1 MVGTDGAPRM
11 TNGTG
16 LNVADRADLIKGG
29 GLILIGAVLVV
40 VVNALTTLW
49 DTPDASSWEPWVWEV
64 SSLIGLA
71 SAIWIPWLAS
81 AKAPA
86 DEVLSE
92 GWGPR
97 LHFAAVHL
105 IGVVGY
111 AALHVLVFVTIRHV
125 AYAAM
130 GSRYEFGGQFLFEFR
145 KDLLSYLLFLSIFW
159 GVAHVRH
166 NAKDEVRPVSFDI
179 RDGARIIRVPVAE
192 ILAVTA
198 AGNYVEFV
206 LADGRRPLMR
216 ATLSAVEAQLR
227 AVGFVRT
234 HRSWL
239 VNADRVCELSPAGSG
254 DWIIKV
260 AGVEVPLSRRYP
272 DALERL
278 KP

>member
-1 MVGTDGAPRM
+1 MAVTDGARHV
-11 TNGTG
+11 TNGRG

-49 DTPDASSWEPWVWEV
+49 DTPDADGWEPWLWEV

-71 SAIWIPWLAS
+71 SALWIPWLAA

-86 DEVLSE
+86 DELLSA

-97 LHFAAVHL
+97 LHFVAVHL
-105 IGVVGY
+105 AGVVGY
-111 AALHVLVFVTIRHV
+111 AALHVLVFVGIRQV

-130 GSRYEFGGQFLFEFR
+130 GSHYEFGSQFLFEFR
-145 KDLLSYLLFLSIFW
+145 KDLLSYMLFLSIFW
-159 GVAHVRH
+159 TVSHVRN

-179 RDGARIIRVPVAE
+179 RDGARIIRVPVGQ

-216 ATLSAVEAQLR
+216 ATLSAVEAQLG

-239 VNADRVCELSPAGSG
+239 VNADQVSELSPAGSG
-254 DWIIKV
+254 DWIVKV
-260 AGVEVPLSRRYP
+260 AGVEAPLSRRYP

-278 KP
+278 RP